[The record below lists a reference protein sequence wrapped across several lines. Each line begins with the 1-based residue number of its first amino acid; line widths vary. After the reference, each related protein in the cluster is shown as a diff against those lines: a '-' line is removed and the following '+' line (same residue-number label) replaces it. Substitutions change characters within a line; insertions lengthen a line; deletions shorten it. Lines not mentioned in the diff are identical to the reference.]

1 MPSVATPSQDA
12 RQKRPRRPASG
23 HHIDRPAHSTSRTRR
38 RTGRGG
44 WRAVF
49 RSSPRLPARRP
60 SWPRC
65 PVLPVMSVAVP
76 SHIARRGGASR
87 GGGNSRGIY
96 SAPFS
101 PAHPAR
107 PGSSSHPPHGPP
119 FLSEQADKGI
129 VLSRS
134 RGDTGG
140 GIFFFIS
147 SSHRSPRL
155 VISSG
160 VSKQRSHGTGLAI
173 RIRFNNENIRQ
184 ANRRAA
190 GGISPAHPAHPS
202 PSLPSCRIA
211 GRGASR
217 PPSAH
222 RSGPVVPI
230 SRGGR
235 CLLSSKHARE
245 HNDDKTRR
253 ETLGTAPSSR
263 QASRQA
269 TPSPS
274 RPSPHLVP
282 SCRAG
287 GATSPTQ
294 GTAAILMAPSS
305 AR

>member
-76 SHIARRGGASR
+76 SHIARRGGISGRRQFPGHIFRAVFPSSSRPPRLIVSSATRPAVPIRAGGQRHRLIPFSWRYR
-87 GGGNSRGIY
+87 GG
-96 SAPFS
+96 
-101 PAHPAR
+101 
-107 PGSSSHPPHGPP
+107 
-119 FLSEQADKGI
+119 
-129 VLSRS
+129 V
-134 RGDTGG
+134 
-140 GIFFFIS
+140 FFFIS